1 MNVAAY
7 IFIFEL
13 DPPSQSCG
21 SRSLLPLLQTRT
33 TNGRFSRTSAS
44 RRTRGGARA
53 VLAGDDTTD
62 DDEATL
68 RSLLMRR
75 A

>member
-1 MNVAAY
+1 MDDSLAPQPLDEPEA
-7 IFIFEL
+7 EL
-13 DPPSQSCG
+13 E
-21 SRSLLPLLQTRT
+21 L
-33 TNGRFSRTSAS
+33 FSPEM
-44 RRTRGGARA
+44 
-53 VLAGDDTTD
+53 DTTD